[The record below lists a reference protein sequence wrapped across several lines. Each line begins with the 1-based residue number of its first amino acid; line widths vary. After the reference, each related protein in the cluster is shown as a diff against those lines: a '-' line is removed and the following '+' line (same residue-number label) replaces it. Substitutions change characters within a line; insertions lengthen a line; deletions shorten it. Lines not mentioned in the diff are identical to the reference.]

1 MTSENKPQPN
11 KRKNTERRD
20 DSRLETQK
28 PSVLS
33 VFFRLFRCL
42 SSYLWNKRGA
52 RSFKYRRQ
60 LIHV

>member
-1 MTSENKPQPN
+1 MTSENKPQPS
-11 KRKNTERRD
+11 KRKNTESTE
-20 DSRLETQK
+20 DSRLETQALRAFR
-28 PSVLS
+28 VL
-33 VFFRLFRCL
+33 RLFRCL